1 MSITFECA
9 NCQKTIKAPDEAG
22 GKRGKCPY
30 CGHSVFIPNP
40 AAQEEEEIPLAPL
53 DEEDEQRRKKV
64 TEELL
69 QYEKMF
75 YSGEDASPAIP
86 LEHRDNLTSEDLR
99 HFVVNYC
106 LDMSQ
111 SNLERAEL
119 HVKKM
124 KPFRQ
129 VALAAVDEFLTG
141 KVHEP
146 ALDPIGKAML
156 GGFLRQLKR
165 DLQAG

>member
-1 MSITFECA
+1 MSITFECG

-30 CGHSVFIPNP
+30 CGNSVFVPSP
-40 AAQEEEEIPLAPL
+40 AVQEEEEILLAPL
-53 DEEDEQRRKKV
+53 DEEEEQRRKKV

-69 QYEKMF
+69 QYEKTF
-75 YSGEDASPAIP
+75 YSGEDSAPPIP
-86 LEHRDNLTSEDLR
+86 LEHRDNLTSADFH

-106 LDMSQ
+106 LDMNH
-111 SNLERAEL
+111 SNLERAEM
-119 HVKKM
+119 HVQKM

-129 VALAAVDEFLTG
+129 LALAAVDEFLTG

-146 ALDPIGKAML
+146 ALDPIGKQIVA
-156 GGFLRQLKR
+156 GFLRALKR
-165 DLQAG
+165 DLGG